1 MAVRYGIICVIDYH
15 PIFCMCGDSYSRS
28 TYGSTLA
35 PQPIAY
41 QARAVAKEIRRLKF
55 EDENTPFHEELSIEE
70 KDFSLGKKYFLKK
83 GRYKNLPLEN

>member
-1 MAVRYGIICVIDYH
+1 MESSVLSITIPSSACVVIAILDLA
-15 PIFCMCGDSYSRS
+15 
-28 TYGSTLA
+28 YGSTLA

-83 GRYKNLPLEN
+83 RRYKNLPLEN